1 MGTKS
6 APFPT
11 KSLRKAEGLGSICLW
26 YIQMDI
32 ISISQKQGH
41 R

>member
-6 APFPT
+6 ALIPT
-11 KSLRKAEGLGSICLW
+11 KSLRKSEGLGSICLR

-32 ISISQKQGH
+32 ILISQKQGH